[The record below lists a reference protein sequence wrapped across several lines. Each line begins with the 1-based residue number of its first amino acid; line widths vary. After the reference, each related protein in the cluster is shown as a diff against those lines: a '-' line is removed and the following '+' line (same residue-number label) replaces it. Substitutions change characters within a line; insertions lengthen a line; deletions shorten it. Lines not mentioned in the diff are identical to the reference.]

1 MWVDMGALPNRF
13 SGSPLQDDVPPRN
26 DKVWTRMTRLF
37 VGFPAV
43 FYTGD
48 QYCVFKNNKEDTVV
62 AHSVFSQACEFAFQF
77 RILLGIPGEILLHFV
92 EDSREVFF
100 ADLGEVLGY

>member
-1 MWVDMGALPNRF
+1 
-13 SGSPLQDDVPPRN
+13 
-26 DKVWTRMTRLF
+26 MTRLF

-48 QYCVFKNNKEDTVV
+48 QYCVFKDNEEDAVV
-62 AHSVFSQACEFAFQF
+62 AHSVFSEACEFTFQF
-77 RILLGIPGEILLHFV
+77 RILLGIPGEILFHFV
-92 EDSREVFF
+92 EDSRKGFF

>member
-1 MWVDMGALPNRF
+1 MEYPKRSLDCRVGTLFLLAMT
-13 SGSPLQDDVPPRN
+13 
-26 DKVWTRMTRLF
+26 KVWTWLTRLF
-37 VGFPAV
+37 VGFSAV

-48 QYCVFKNNKEDTVV
+48 QYCVFKDNEEDTVV
-62 AHSVFSQACEFAFQF
+62 AHSVFSQACEFTFQF

>member
-1 MWVDMGALPNRF
+1 
-13 SGSPLQDDVPPRN
+13 
-26 DKVWTRMTRLF
+26 MTGLF

-43 FYTGD
+43 FYSSD
-48 QYCVFKNNKEDTVV
+48 QNCVVQEYEEDAVV
-62 AHSVFSQACEFAFQF
+62 AYLVFSQACEFTFQF

>member
-1 MWVDMGALPNRF
+1 MPG
-13 SGSPLQDDVPPRN
+13 
-26 DKVWTRMTRLF
+26 LF

-43 FYTGD
+43 FYSSD
-48 QYCVFKNNKEDTVV
+48 QNCVVQDNEEDTVV
-62 AHSVFSQACEFAFQF
+62 AHSVFSQACEFTFQF